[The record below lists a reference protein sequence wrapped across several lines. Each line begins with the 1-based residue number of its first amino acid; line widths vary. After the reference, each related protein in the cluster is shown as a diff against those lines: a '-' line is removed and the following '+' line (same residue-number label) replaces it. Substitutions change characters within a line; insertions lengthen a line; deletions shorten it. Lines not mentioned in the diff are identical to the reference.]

1 MTRRTRRKRNRKS
14 TFDLLYEA
22 REGSELAKE
31 ELIVKLEPMLRKL
44 ARELLKAHV
53 SPAIDED
60 DLVQEGRLS
69 VCESIRDFAD
79 TGAYGKNFVSYANK
93 FAFWRMCRYIETN
106 GFLVVR
112 LPNYLFHALRDLD
125 KTVESDTITAAD
137 IDKDYCRDIDNIVNA
152 YNWFWDKDYEPL
164 TDEDCQAYS
173 IAADDDVEETVCD
186 HLMAEVLRTTMKE
199 NLRDSYREVLEMIY
213 GFTTGEEMTYQQ
225 VANELGITRARV
237 GQKHNVALE
246 KLSSVGLVC
255 VPKWNKFCVANASEK
270 GA

>member
-1 MTRRTRRKRNRKS
+1 MTRRTLRKRTRKS
-14 TFDLLYEA
+14 TFDLLHEA
-22 REGSELAKE
+22 REGSELAE
-31 ELIVKLEPMLRKL
+31 EKLIVKLEPMLRKL

-69 VCESIRDFAD
+69 VCESIHDFAD
-79 TGAYGKNFVSYANK
+79 TGAYGKNFVSFANR
-93 FAFWRMCRYIETN
+93 FAFWRMCRY
-106 GFLVVR
+106 
-112 LPNYLFHALRDLD
+112 
-125 KTVESDTITAAD
+125 
-137 IDKDYCRDIDNIVNA
+137 KDYCRDIDNIVNA

-186 HLMAEVLRTTMKE
+186 QLMAEVLRSTMKE

-213 GFTTGEEMTYQQ
+213 GLKTGEEMTYQQ

-237 GQKHNVALE
+237 GQKHTVALE

-255 VPKWNKFCVANASEK
+255 VPKWSKFCVANASEK
-270 GA
+270 GASITQPLKGSGLAKGSAIPFRL